1 MCVFIRYD
9 RKDSITWSRVIA
21 DAWLCAAEKELQGQ
35 VRLLLGSKALTMPSV
50 DAVVLDVAWMHGA
63 PFAERTLV
71 DERLAY
77 LKPMFDANLER
88 LLQ

>member
-1 MCVFIRYD
+1 MPGYVQPKGTTGPSAPFAGKQSFDDAIR
-9 RKDSITWSRVIA
+9 
-21 DAWLCAAEKELQGQ
+21 G
-35 VRLLLGSKALTMPSV
+35 P
-50 DAVVLDVAWMHGA
+50 VVLDVAWMHGA

-77 LKPMFDANLER
+77 LKPMFEANLER